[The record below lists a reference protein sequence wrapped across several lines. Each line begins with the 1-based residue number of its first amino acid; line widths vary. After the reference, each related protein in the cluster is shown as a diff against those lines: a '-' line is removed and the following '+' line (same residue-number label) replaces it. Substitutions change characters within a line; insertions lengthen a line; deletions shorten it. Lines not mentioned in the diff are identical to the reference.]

1 MRRKGNAVD
10 GVLLL
15 DKPAGVTSNGALQA
29 ARRMLNAAKAG
40 HTGTLDPMA
49 TGLLPLCFG
58 EATKFSGAL
67 LAATKTYLARIAFG
81 ITTTTGDAEGNVLTR
96 SDTQGLDHARI
107 VSVLESL
114 VGTHEQVPPMYSA
127 LKHEGRPLY
136 EYARLGQEIDRAPR
150 MVRVVSID
158 VLTVEAAHA
167 EVRVEVSKGTYIRV
181 LAEEAGKRL
190 GCGAHL
196 CALRREAVAGF
207 HISEAIGLDDL
218 ESLTLDARLT
228 RLRPADV
235 LLQGVPRVDLDEG
248 DSRAVRQG
256 RQVTVGGVPQGMVRL
271 YSGADG
277 FIGVGRVD
285 EEGVLAPQRLVHEG

>member
-1 MRRKGNAVD
+1 MWR
-10 GVLLL
+10 
-15 DKPAGVTSNGALQA
+15 AGVIV
-29 ARRMLNAAKAG
+29 
-40 HTGTLDPMA
+40 
-49 TGLLPLCFG
+49 LP
-58 EATKFSGAL
+58 K
-67 LAATKTYLARIAFG
+67 Y
-81 ITTTTGDAEGNVLTR
+81 
-96 SDTQGLDHARI
+96 
-107 VSVLESL
+107 
-114 VGTHEQVPPMYSA
+114 
-127 LKHEGRPLY
+127 
-136 EYARLGQEIDRAPR
+136 
-150 MVRVVSID
+150 
-158 VLTVEAAHA
+158 TVWHA

-235 LLQGVPRVDLDEG
+235 LLQGVPRVDLDEW